1 MTMVPWHRKQDQK
14 RFQELLSQLKIKDY
28 VEDIFMIAIN
38 K

>member
-1 MTMVPWHRKQDQK
+1 MTMELWHRKQDQK

-28 VEDIFMIAIN
+28 VEGIFMIAIN